1 MRETDLYAPVKSFLT
16 RLGFDVKAE
25 VNGCDVVA
33 RRGEGAMLVVE
44 MKLGLTLQL
53 LYQAIDRFSLTELVY
68 IAVARGKRG
77 VPAEAVKL
85 CRRLGL
91 GLMVVAASGSI
102 DILAEPEP
110 YRPRPNA
117 KRKAALLRELA
128 KRRGDPNTGGST
140 GAKLITAYKQDA
152 LRCLAFLKNNG
163 PSKVAHIRAATKVD
177 RTASILRADYYG
189 WFTRQAR
196 GIYELTPAGLAAEKS
211 FAAQIAALA

>member
-1 MRETDLYAPVKSFLT
+1 MHETDLYAPVKSFLV
-16 RLGFDVKAE
+16 RLGFEVKAE
-25 VNGCDVVA
+25 VKGCDVVA
-33 RRGEGAMLVVE
+33 RRSDGGLLVVE

-53 LYQAIDRFSLTELVY
+53 IYQAIDRLSLTELVY

-91 GLMVVAASGSI
+91 GLMVVSPSGSI

-117 KRKAALLRELA
+117 RRKAALLRELA

-152 LRCLAFLKNNG
+152 LRCLAFLKYNG
-163 PSKVAHIRAATKVD
+163 PSKVACIRAATQVE
-177 RTASILRADYYG
+177 RTASILRSDYYG

-196 GIYELTPAGLAAEKS
+196 GIYELTPAGLDAEKS